1 MPPIPPMPP
10 APIPIAFSSF
20 GSSTTTASAVVS
32 SDDTL
37 AASINAVRTTYIT
50 HSQLFLYT
58 AFVVEMGNGREVGS
72 IFLKAHPVY

>member
-32 SDDTL
+32 SDETL
-37 AASINAVRTTYIT
+37 AASISAVRTTYDE
-50 HSQLFLYT
+50 HRLVCQYSQYT
-58 AFVVEMGNGREVGS
+58 AGKKYAGEQTVNQ
-72 IFLKAHPVY
+72 

>member
-32 SDDTL
+32 SDETL
-37 AASINAVRTTYIT
+37 AASTSAVRTTYDE
-50 HSQLFLYT
+50 HRLVCQYSKYT
-58 AFVVEMGNGREVGS
+58 VG
-72 IFLKAHPVY
+72 KKYAGEQTVNQ